1 MITSSQVWVL
11 SRCLGL
17 QQTEDCSA
25 AETDPSS
32 GVWWPDP
39 WHQGRRIR
47 IYSVPHSAQHSS
59 LVHNIA
65 SFTAEKLDP
74 MKLPSDVDSN
84 LLLKLNWYFY
94 CCLRFIDDNYAFQ
107 VIVWSIICHYHERV
121 KSLGSTI
128 EISFLVKLA
137 HFNYFGWEGKLIWH
151 NKNICKK
158 KIMIIFD
165 YFKI

>member
-17 QQTEDCSA
+17 QQTE
-25 AETDPSS
+25 ETA
-32 GVWWPDP
+32 VL
-39 WHQGRRIR
+39 QRRIHLQACDDLILDIR
-47 IYSVPHSAQHSS
+47 DAGYGYTRCYTVHSIPHWFTILHHSLQRNWIPCS
-59 LVHNIA
+59 
-65 SFTAEKLDP
+65 
-74 MKLPSDVDSN
+74 KLPSDVDSN

-137 HFNYFGWEGKLIWH
+137 HFNYFGWEGKNNLT
-151 NKNICKK
+151 
-158 KIMIIFD
+158 
-165 YFKI
+165 